1 MMTMINRTMM
11 RIIPIRIVKTIMHI
25 VVPRLETA
33 PIIPIVTMM
42 MPMIIVSEIMTV
54 ISPIRMIESVVS
66 PRTHPRIVIIIVPIV
81 IVVID
86 SEFCAIFE
94 INIQIAIFGDMRGKI
109 SIVKTTDTFAILK
122 FLIFFGTDGNRIYRR
137 NSKIVNRRRA
147 TTIVFIHIA
156 RRRR

>member
-33 PIIPIVTMM
+33 PIIPIVAMM

-86 SEFCAIFE
+86 SEFRAIFE
-94 INIQIAIFGDMRGKI
+94 IDIQITIFGDMRGKI
-109 SIVKTTDTFAILK
+109 GIVETTDTFAILK
-122 FLIFFGTDGNRIYRR
+122 FLIFFGTDGNRIYRC
-137 NSKIVNRRRA
+137 NSKFIDGRRA

-156 RRRR
+156 RRR